1 MVATIAP
8 TTPPAP
14 TPAPTPAPAP
24 PAATVQPKVPGDG
37 DGGDS
42 QESKSNVPSDGST
55 TATTTP
61 VAAASGDSGDGKGM
75 GSGVVAIIV
84 ILIILALI
92 GIGFLYKQQRGMEGS
107 AEIYETPVH
116 QIETENPVY
125 AGGPGNDVN
134 RENPAY
140 SSAGILGGGHGT
152 LHNGLYGDIGPAVT
166 ATTGGNR
173 RLSGARLAG
182 NAVYDELSASA
193 ASVAS
198 RGGALGNACYDD
210 VSYETAQQG
219 GPVYMET
226 PTYDVAV
233 AGGGGGGG
241 GASTAKPSMR
251 GGALSNSM
259 YMSDSATPARGGA
272 LQNSGLYQEAA
283 AAPPRAS
290 LAQNATY
297 QTVAPGGAGGE
308 GEYLSTSSASLRRHS
323 VQLSPVLIPEET
335 YASGGGGEQAFFPP
349 MPIDSLMVSNSSIQS
364 FRESSHAL
372 GGSDASIG
380 SRARKL
386 STGSTGRSVSSV

>member
-1 MVATIAP
+1 M
-8 TTPPAP
+8 
-14 TPAPTPAPAP
+14 
-24 PAATVQPKVPGDG
+24 PGDG

-61 VAAASGDSGDGKGM
+61 DAAASGDSGDGKGM
-75 GSGVVAIIV
+75 GSGIVAIIV

-107 AEIYETPVH
+107 AEIYETSVH
-116 QIETENPVY
+116 QSETENPVY

-233 AGGGGGGG
+233 AGGGGGGGG

-386 STGSTGRSVSSV
+386 STGSRGRSVSSV